1 MSSLAHVR
9 VAQPDSLDLTRR
21 YIDANIQVDLSV
33 GSLAS
38 VAGLSPYHFVRQ
50 FSARFGISPMAYVR
64 ERRLAAAAAHLRAEA
79 STALVTLAF
88 DCGFDSQ
95 EGFTRA
101 FKRAYGVSPGRY
113 RRIGS
118 RTASEATPHMTT
130 AIPPHLRL
138 SQSPAPVRKGALRI
152 AGFTETFND
161 QTKGAIPALWDRLV
175 PRLPLPG
182 QTGGETFGVC
192 AAAKEPGAMRY
203 TAGVTIA
210 PGAPAPDGVDVVE
223 IPSQSYLV
231 FRQVLDGGPLHPQ
244 MQRAAREIWGQ
255 RLPASG
261 FRLARSPD
269 LEFYPADFQ
278 PDQPDAAVEWWIPV
292 ET

>member
-1 MSSLAHVR
+1 MSAIAH
-9 VAQPDSLDLTRR
+9 
-21 YIDANIQVDLSV
+21 
-33 GSLAS
+33 
-38 VAGLSPYHFVRQ
+38 
-50 FSARFGISPMAYVR
+50 VR
-64 ERRLAAAAAHLRAEA
+64 ERRLAVAAAHLRAEA
-79 STALVTLAF
+79 PMALITLAF

-101 FKRAYGVSPGRY
+101 FKRACGVAPGRY
-113 RRIGS
+113 RRLGP
-118 RTASEATPHMTT
+118 RFESEATPDMKT
-130 AIPPHLRL
+130 ATSSILRL
-138 SQSPAPVRKGALRI
+138 SQSPTPVRKRALRI

-161 QTKGAIPALWDRLV
+161 ETKAAIPALWDRLV

-192 AAAKEPGAMRY
+192 AADGEPGAMRY
-203 TAGVTIA
+203 TAGVAIA
-210 PGAPAPDGVDVVE
+210 PSASVPDGIDVLE
-223 IPSQSYLV
+223 IAPQSYLV

-244 MQRAAREIWGQ
+244 MQSAAREIWGQ

-269 LEFYPADFQ
+269 LEVYPADFQ
-278 PDQPDAAVEWWIPV
+278 PDRPDAAVDWWIPV